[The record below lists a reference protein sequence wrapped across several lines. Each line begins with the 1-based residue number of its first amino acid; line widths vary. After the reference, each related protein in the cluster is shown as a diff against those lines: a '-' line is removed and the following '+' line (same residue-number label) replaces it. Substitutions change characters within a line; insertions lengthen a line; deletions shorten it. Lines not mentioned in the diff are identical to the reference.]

1 MTAPTPPLPPATSGT
16 RRPVGLSRGI
26 AHLVFA
32 GAAVYGLVRL
42 TGAVALVVMLAAGAV
57 AAGIA
62 LMTGW
67 WRLRA
72 VRRLTVELPRSATVG
87 DAVVLRL
94 VAARRSGPVH
104 VRVTALD
111 SELAAGWLRGG
122 VFEHTITF
130 DRRGLLDEVRV
141 VCTTAGSAGLVWW
154 RRTIVVPLDDLVIAP
169 RPVVPGTR
177 PHTEAEPTDEPDD
190 AVVMARSL
198 DGEIDGIRPWRDGDP
213 HHAVHWPTS
222 FRTGALSVFE
232 HRPGAAVR
240 RWIVRADP
248 TARDRTVEMG
258 RVRATVDD
266 GRRRHLDVLVAVGQE
281 RPVPMT
287 DHASVERWT
296 AVNLP
301 DPMPMPPPRGPWRER
316 LGEPDGLLSRSARWC
331 IALASGIALV
341 LLADGLQR
349 PQVISVGVV
358 AGTVITAALTATRV
372 PHRKLVRV
380 LLRVVAAS
388 IAIAGIA
395 SVVVKAGGIT
405 DIRAVFTG
413 PLPDLL
419 MLLVVVQGFECTD
432 RRAGRAALAFSSV
445 VAAYGAAQRVD
456 PILLVWLAAWSVAW
470 LVAMVL
476 VAAPPPQ
483 RTTTGVPRRA
493 ATTAVSLA
501 AAATAAVLL
510 LTVVRVPDGP
520 ASLGRPSSFESLR
533 PVQTPGALASA
544 TGDEQTAPPP
554 PTSGPF
560 ASTPPRSGAGASGY
574 PGFGQSLDTSVRG
587 DLGNG
592 VVMRVR
598 APEPD
603 FWRGQTFS
611 TFDGRSWFADTSP
624 GTASPG
630 PDVPVQPA
638 DGDIARP
645 VGVDVREFVQTYY
658 LEVDHPN
665 VAYAAYRPT
674 RVLIDSSLWA
684 RPDGALRPS
693 VIMTKGAVYTVVS
706 TRPLITE
713 EALRAQGDVATAIPQ
728 QWLPEVQRYL
738 EVPASTTA
746 RTTELATRL
755 ASTSASTYDTVRAM
769 EAWIGQNTQYDLDA
783 PVPADGVDAVDD
795 FLFTSQRGF
804 CEQIATA
811 LTIMLRTQGVPAR
824 LATGYVPGQRD
835 GLTGVWTV
843 RASDAHAWVE
853 VWFPLTGWQAFDPTA
868 EVPLAGE
875 MTRSSIGGDI
885 TRNLTEIGARHG
897 RSVLVVLVAVLAS
910 ATLLWLVVRVARVV
924 IHRRRRGR
932 WGLLLDRWSR
942 EAARHG
948 VDPACTTPELARR
961 WKVAV
966 ADDDS
971 SPDELAELLDR
982 AAFDP
987 TWTDDDEAFVRA
999 ATLLDRLSG

>member
-1 MTAPTPPLPPATSGT
+1 MTTPASSGT
-16 RRPVGLSRGI
+16 RRPVGLSRGV

-32 GAAVYGLVRL
+32 AAAVYGLIRL
-42 TGAVALVVMLAAGAV
+42 TGAVALVVLLAGGAV
-57 AAGIA
+57 AGGCS
-62 LMTGW
+62 LVTGW
-67 WRLRA
+67 WRLRT
-72 VRRLTVELPRSATVG
+72 VRHLSVVLPTGATVG
-87 DAVVLRL
+87 STVTMRL
-94 VAARRSGPVH
+94 EATRAGGPVH
-104 VRVTALD
+104 VRIRDRARGV
-111 SELAAGWLRGG
+111 ELAAGWLRAGELSCP
-122 VFEHTITF
+122 VTF
-130 DRRGLLDEVRV
+130 TRRGVLDEIEV
-141 VCTTAGSAGLVWW
+141 VCTTAGTLGLVWW
-154 RRTIVVPLDDLVIAP
+154 RRTVVVPIDEVVIAP
-169 RPVVPGTR
+169 HPVVPGSK
-177 PHTEAEPTDEPDD
+177 PHPEAEPSVEVHDTIS
-190 AVVMARSL
+190 AAQAT

-213 HHAVHWPTS
+213 HSAVHWPTS

-232 HRPGAAVR
+232 LRPGESVR

-248 TARDRTVEMG
+248 RARDRNAEMG
-258 RVRATVDD
+258 RVRATIDE
-266 GRRRHLDVLVAVGQE
+266 GRRRNLEVLAAVGQD
-281 RPVPMT
+281 RPVPLH
-287 DHASVERWT
+287 DRASAERWT
-296 AVNLP
+296 ALNLP
-301 DPMPMPPPRGPWRER
+301 DVDGAPEPRPPWRER
-316 LGEPDGLLSRSARWC
+316 IGEPDAGLSRSARWS
-331 IALASGIALV
+331 IAVASAIALV
-341 LLADGLQR
+341 LLADGLGR
-349 PQVISVGVV
+349 PLPTRIGVV
-358 AGTVITAALTATRV
+358 AGTMLTAALTATRT
-372 PHRKLVRV
+372 PHRRLICV
-380 LLRVVAAS
+380 LLRVVAAAL
-388 IAIAGIA
+388 AIAGIA
-395 SVVVKAGGIT
+395 SVVLQAGTIT

-456 PILLVWLAAWSVAW
+456 PYLLLWLAAWGVAW

-483 RTTTGVPRRA
+483 RTKTGVSRRA

-510 LTVVRVPDGP
+510 LGVVRVPDGP

-611 TFDGRSWFADTSP
+611 TFDGRSWFADPSP

-630 PDVPVQPA
+630 SDVPVQPA

-645 VGVDVREFVQTYY
+645 VGIEVREFVQTYY

-706 TRPLITE
+706 ARPLITE

-728 QWLPEVQRYL
+728 QWLPEVERYL

-755 ASTSASTYDTVRAM
+755 ASTSESTYDTVRAM

-824 LATGYVPGQRD
+824 LATGYVPGERD
-835 GLTGVWTV
+835 SLTGVWTV

-853 VWFPLTGWQAFDPTA
+853 VWFPRTGWQAFDPTA
-868 EVPLAGE
+868 DVPFAGE

-885 TRNLTEIGARHG
+885 TRNLKELGTRHG
-897 RSVLVVLVAVLAS
+897 RAAVMVLVAVLAS
-910 ATLLWLVVRVARVV
+910 ATLLWLVVRVARMV

-948 VDPACTTPELARR
+948 VDAACTTPELARR
-961 WKVAV
+961 WKAAV

-999 ATLLDRLSG
+999 AALLDRLSG